1 MKNVSPKRPR
11 HRVAVFVIV
20 ALVALL
26 LDRLTKVWAQAALG
40 DGKTVIVIPK
50 LLGLTLVH
58 NPGASLGMGSSVT
71 WLISCLAFVAC
82 VALIYLAFTTA
93 SLWWT
98 GALTLAF
105 AGAFGNLIDRVI
117 FAHGF
122 LNGSVVD
129 FLNYGWS
136 VGNVA
141 DIELG
146 IAAVLVI
153 ILLLASVPFS
163 AKDAKDSKDI
173 QDTKEPVGSV
183 ENRGADGR

>member
-1 MKNVSPKRPR
+1 MKNTSPKRPR
-11 HRVAVFVIV
+11 DRVAVFVIV
-20 ALVALL
+20 AVVALL
-26 LDRLTKVWAQAALG
+26 VDRLTKLWAQAALA
-40 DGKTVIVIPK
+40 DGRTIIVVPK

-71 WLISCLAFVAC
+71 WLISCLALVAC
-82 VALIYLAFTTA
+82 VVLVYLAMTTV

-98 GALTLAF
+98 AALTLAF
-105 AGAFGNLIDRVI
+105 AGAFGNLIDRVV

-146 IAAVLVI
+146 IAAVLIVV
-153 ILLLASVPFS
+153 LLLANVPFS
-163 AKDAKDSKDI
+163 AKDMKESQESKEQSADSA
-173 QDTKEPVGSV
+173 ES
-183 ENRGADGR
+183 RGADGR

>member
-1 MKNVSPKRPR
+1 MKKVSPQRPR
-11 HRVAVFVIV
+11 NRVAVFAIV
-20 ALVALL
+20 ALLALL
-26 LDRLTKVWAQAALG
+26 ADRLTKLWAQVALA
-40 DGKTVIVIPK
+40 DGRTVVIIPRV
-50 LLGLTLVH
+50 LCLTLLR

-82 VALIYLAFTTA
+82 VVLAYLSLTRT

-98 GALTLAF
+98 AALTLAF
-105 AGAFGNLIDRVI
+105 AGAFGNLIDRVV

-141 DIELG
+141 DIELA
-146 IAAVLVI
+146 IAAVLIVL
-153 ILLLASVPFS
+153 LLLANVPFGDQES
-163 AKDAKDSKDI
+163 DDGQDAA
-173 QDTKEPVGSV
+173 KEPAGSV
-183 ENRGADGR
+183 ESRGADSR